1 MHGTSGLVV
10 NKPRALVPQE
20 LSPRLLSSEKMA
32 EGAGLRGVTPRVLS
46 APGARGLTLF
56 QKMAEGAGLRGVT
69 PRVLPAPGARGL
81 TLFQADRQGV
91 EGLLSVPLFPSLLG
105 PR

>member
-32 EGAGLRGVTPRVLS
+32 EGAGLRGVTPRVL
-46 APGARGLTLF
+46 T
-56 QKMAEGAGLRGVT
+56 
-69 PRVLPAPGARGL
+69 APGARGL

>member
-56 QKMAEGAGLRGVT
+56 QKMAEGAGLR
-69 PRVLPAPGARGL
+69 ARDSQGPSRSQSTGL
-81 TLFQADRQGV
+81 D
-91 EGLLSVPLFPSLLG
+91 SFPEDG
-105 PR
+105 